1 MIAPSKAKVSTR
13 GSLIVRRLRAFIPL
27 PGVGTSH
34 PNWSKLDKPIENE
47 VKKKLSD
54 VYPLDFNHDGQITSM
69 VSFDGG
75 GVRGIFSCILMLEIE
90 RRLKNPFRD
99 YFDWLIGTS
108 SGSLIASLI
117 SVGMPLSKIRS
128 LYYTLKDKIFEG
140 KRPYESA
147 VLENIL
153 REYLGSQKTFS
164 DVKDK
169 RLMVTAVLT
178 DRVPPKLCIFRG
190 PIGHELKNG
199 QSSTTTSKSSLSLT
213 ERPAQ
218 KSLANI
224 MTCYPDYNYLWLA
237 CRASGAAPTFFKP
250 AGSFIDGGILSN
262 NPTVDGLTEF
272 HLLNK
277 ASCDSAKQDK
287 LCLVLSIGTGNPP
300 VREGI
305 APDMAGL
312 MSPRTYGEV
321 VKSVVNMNH
330 ILKVLVSGNLQ
341 TEGHIARRAEAW
353 CYSLGIPYFRLNPP
367 LSQDLELNTTDD
379 DELVN
384 GMWEAKVYVH
394 AMSPVIDR
402 LIATME
408 SFAKARGTGK
418 KMRKNSSYV

>member
-153 REYLGSQKTFS
+153 
-164 DVKDK
+164 
-169 RLMVTAVLT
+169 
-178 DRVPPKLCIFRG
+178 
-190 PIGHELKNG
+190 
-199 QSSTTTSKSSLSLT
+199 
-213 ERPAQ
+213 
-218 KSLANI
+218 
-224 MTCYPDYNYLWLA
+224 
-237 CRASGAAPTFFKP
+237 
-250 AGSFIDGGILSN
+250 
-262 NPTVDGLTEF
+262 
-272 HLLNK
+272 
-277 ASCDSAKQDK
+277 
-287 LCLVLSIGTGNPP
+287 
-300 VREGI
+300 
-305 APDMAGL
+305 
-312 MSPRTYGEV
+312 
-321 VKSVVNMNH
+321 
-330 ILKVLVSGNLQ
+330 
-341 TEGHIARRAEAW
+341 
-353 CYSLGIPYFRLNPP
+353 
-367 LSQDLELNTTDD
+367 
-379 DELVN
+379 
-384 GMWEAKVYVH
+384 
-394 AMSPVIDR
+394 
-402 LIATME
+402 
-408 SFAKARGTGK
+408 
-418 KMRKNSSYV
+418 